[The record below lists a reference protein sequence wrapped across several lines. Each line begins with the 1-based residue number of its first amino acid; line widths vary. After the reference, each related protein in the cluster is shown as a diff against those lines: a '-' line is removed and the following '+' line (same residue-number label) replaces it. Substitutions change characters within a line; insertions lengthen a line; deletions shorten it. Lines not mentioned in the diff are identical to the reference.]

1 MSLQDTV
8 IAELDKLV
16 ESNVIAPVIEPTQWV
31 YSMTVVQKH
40 NNKIRIF
47 LDPETL
53 IRLYGEAISRCQQV
67 NKWQHD

>member
-16 ESNVIAPVIEPTQWV
+16 ETNVIAPVTEPTQWV
-31 YSMTVVQKH
+31 YSIMVVQKH

-47 LDPETL
+47 CTPETL
-53 IRLYGEAISRCQQV
+53 ITLYGEAISHCQQV